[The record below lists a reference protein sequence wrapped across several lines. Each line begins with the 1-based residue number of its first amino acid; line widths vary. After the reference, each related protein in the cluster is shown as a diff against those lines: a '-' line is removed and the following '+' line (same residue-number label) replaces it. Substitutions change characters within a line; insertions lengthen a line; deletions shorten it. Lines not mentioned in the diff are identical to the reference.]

1 MRVGWKS
8 PQKGTKFARHVRG
21 SQSCPWTPKS
31 DFLGVCV
38 GGEFHITSTP
48 PCPLRGVCRFPVQ
61 NDQSQFCVSRATL
74 VPRLASPFPLSDQ
87 RAEQLLSLVE
97 LFPHCGSGTT
107 LALQCCPGDTQGRA
121 CGAEPGSRL
130 TFEMEAAV
138 SLVAGGGPRILPA
151 PFSASRLD
159 RSLPAQWQLAFQV
172 YHVPSCHRDLVY
184 AIPSAWN
191 TCPSSGLPRSLSFC
205 LFMFGCAESS
215 LLCRLLIVVAH
226 GL

>member
-1 MRVGWKS
+1 MEVPAKRH
-8 PQKGTKFARHVRG
+8 QQFAHHVRG

-61 NDQSQFCVSRATL
+61 NEQSQFCVSRATL

-121 CGAEPGSRL
+121 CGTEPGSRL

-138 SLVAGGGPRILPA
+138 SLVAGGAPPHPACPLLRLSFRPESPCSVAAGIPGLSRSFLSQRPRICC
-151 PFSASRLD
+151 
-159 RSLPAQWQLAFQV
+159 SLCLEHF
-172 YHVPSCHRDLVY
+172 
-184 AIPSAWN
+184 
-191 TCPSSGLPRSLSFC
+191 PSSGVPRSLSFC

>member
-48 PCPLRGVCRFPVQ
+48 PCPPRGVCRFPVQ
-61 NDQSQFCVSRATL
+61 NEQSQFCVSRATL

-97 LFPHCGSGTT
+97 LLFPHCGSGTT

-138 SLVAGGGPRILPA
+138 SLVAGGAPPHPA
-151 PFSASRLD
+151 CPLLRLLFRPESPCSEAAGIPGLSRSFLSQ
-159 RSLPAQWQLAFQV
+159 RPGICCSLCLE
-172 YHVPSCHRDLVY
+172 H
-184 AIPSAWN
+184 
-191 TCPSSGLPRSLSFC
+191 LSFLWTPKVSFF
-205 LFMFGCAESS
+205 LFIYVW
-215 LLCRLLIVVAH
+215 LC
-226 GL
+226 